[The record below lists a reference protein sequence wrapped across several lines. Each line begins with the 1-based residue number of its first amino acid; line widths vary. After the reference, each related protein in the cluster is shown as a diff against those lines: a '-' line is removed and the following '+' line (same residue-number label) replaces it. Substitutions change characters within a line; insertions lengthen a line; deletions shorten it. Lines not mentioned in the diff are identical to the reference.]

1 MNGLEGDALASAVRR
16 RVLVM
21 LLDGTGAE
29 TVEAVAARLAA
40 ADVEAAAGD
49 GVGLTAR
56 DYATLLH
63 HVHVPKLVVAD
74 LVRWNTER
82 GRLSVAER
90 ARTLAAGRLV
100 DEFPSADGF
109 GAD

>member
-40 ADVEAAAGD
+40 ADVEAAGD